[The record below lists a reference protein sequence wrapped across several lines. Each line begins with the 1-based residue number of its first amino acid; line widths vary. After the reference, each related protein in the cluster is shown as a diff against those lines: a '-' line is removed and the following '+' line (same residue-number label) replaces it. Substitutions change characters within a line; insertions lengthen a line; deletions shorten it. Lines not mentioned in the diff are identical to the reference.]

1 MAHFGSFGSACVLGV
16 GTLSGLSLVAPLAV
30 YCLSFIELA
39 NVSTFFLHIFT
50 HFYLGISHYVKS
62 GCVFNKTRIFFGD
75 L

>member
-39 NVSTFFLHIFT
+39 NVSTFFYIF
-50 HFYLGISHYVKS
+50 L
-62 GCVFNKTRIFFGD
+62 RIFI
-75 L
+75 LESHIM

>member
-39 NVSTFFLHIFT
+39 NVSTFFFYIF
-50 HFYLGISHYVKS
+50 L
-62 GCVFNKTRIFFGD
+62 RIFI
-75 L
+75 LESHIM